1 MRSIVIALGFL
12 LSINA
17 FAANTPPGFNKAA
30 WDALVS
36 KISAEGT
43 VQNIEAGELHYLS
56 VINPSDTSLSHHA
69 SYISTLVNYDSAN
82 KPIITDVSAVDEDW
96 QTDGQ
101 GNWTI
106 NQWTYH
112 TTVAGDLLSI
122 DHTIL
127 KEHEG
132 QVLADDEV
140 DTGDIT
146 SDENMGRW
154 GQLLGAWM
162 YLATA
167 QAQAK

>member
-30 WDALVS
+30 WDTLVN
-36 KISAEGT
+36 KIMAEGT
-43 VQNIEAGELHYLS
+43 VQDIEAGELHYLT
-56 VINPSDTSLSHHA
+56 VINPSDKSLSHHA
-69 SYISTLVNYDSAN
+69 SYISTLVNYDRAN
-82 KPIITDVSAVDEDW
+82 KAIITDVSAVDEDW

-106 NQWTYH
+106 DQYTYH

-132 QVLADDEV
+132 QVLGDDEQ

-146 SDENMGRW
+146 SDANMGRW
-154 GQLLGAWM
+154 GKLLGAWM
-162 YLATA
+162 YIATA
-167 QAQAK
+167 AAK